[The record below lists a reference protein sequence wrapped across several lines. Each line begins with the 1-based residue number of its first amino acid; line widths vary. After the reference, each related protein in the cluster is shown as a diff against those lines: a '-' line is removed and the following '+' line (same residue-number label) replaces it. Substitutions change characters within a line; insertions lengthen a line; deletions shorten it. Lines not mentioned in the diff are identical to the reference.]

1 METQADFE
9 LTAEEMA
16 ELKALLELKAG
27 TMSWYNG
34 VSFNL
39 RRKLVA
45 ITDPVEFKKCL
56 SELKSLNLVDE
67 NLINNSLPDSIRY
80 LSNLEWL
87 SIHGKLLKKLPESIV
102 ELKQLDT
109 LHIFGSFHRIQEND
123 FRFER
128 VSSELS
134 ELPKNIGQLKN
145 LEELNLNNCHS
156 IKELPESMTQLNN
169 LKRLFLS
176 DCKNLITLPEN
187 IGQLNNLQKLD
198 IRNTNIFRLPES
210 IGQLHNLREFYLS
223 DCKNLTELPESIA
236 GLKNLTLFHIRDCEK
251 ISTIP
256 DSIQK
261 MPCFFDME
269 KVRKEKERRMA
280 ELELKKSKIKQLT
293 DEQTKQILKEL
304 EKQTA
309 QTAIKIK
316 IKEANKLPL
325 TASKFGGVPYWD
337 IKTPYPVDSQG
348 NKMILL
354 AQINFAEMPPLPD
367 FPQQG
372 LLQFFMTRNVY
383 EMPFYDN
390 PTQQKDWR
398 VVYHTNIDENIQ
410 EKAVL
415 SLNIPY
421 TPQIFDEE
429 DDGGFPVDTQY
440 QLIFKKTQIRI
451 GMECVGFYKS
461 LKNAAKE
468 VGIKLNQKDL
478 VDLVFDDK
486 YYEQIKQHNVEHLI
500 GGYPDFTQTDP
511 REMRRYK
518 KHSVLLLQIE
528 SDEGIM
534 WGDCGVGNFFIKP
547 DDLKKQ
553 DFSKV
558 LFNWDCC

>member
-1 METQADFE
+1 MKTQADFE

-27 TMSWYNG
+27 TMSWDNG

-45 ITDPVEFKKCL
+45 ITDPIQFKKRL

-102 ELKQLDT
+102 ELKQLRT
-109 LHIFGSFHRIQEND
+109 LHISGSFRSLEWI
-123 FRFER
+123 
-128 VSSELS
+128 SSELS

-145 LEELNLNNCHS
+145 LEELHLQGCHS
-156 IKELPESMTQLNN
+156 IKELPESMMQLNN
-169 LKRLFLS
+169 LKKLS
-176 DCKNLITLPEN
+176 LSSCQNLITLPEN
-187 IGQLNNLQKLD
+187 IGQLNNLQELH

-210 IGQLHNLREFYLS
+210 IGQLHNLKTFYLS
-223 DCKNLTELPESIA
+223 DCENLTELPESIA
-236 GLKNLTLFHIRDCEK
+236 GLKNLTLFHIRDCEE

-256 DSIQK
+256 DNIQK
-261 MPCFFDME
+261 MPCFVNHDE
-269 KVRKEKERRMA
+269 RRAENERRMA

-316 IKEANKLPL
+316 IKEADKLPL
-325 TASKFGGVPYWD
+325 TSSKFGGVPYWD
-337 IKTPYPVDSQG
+337 IKMPYPVDSQG

-421 TPQIFDEE
+421 APQIFDEE

-440 QLIFKKTQIRI
+440 KLIFKKTQIRI
-451 GMECVGFYKS
+451 GTECIGFEKA

-468 VGIKLNQKDL
+468 VGVKLNKNDL
-478 VDLVFDDK
+478 SDLEVLFGEK
-486 YYEQIKQHNVEHLI
+486 AWEKIKQHTVENLI

-511 REMRRYK
+511 REERRYK

-547 DDLKKQ
+547 DDLKKC
-553 DFSKV
+553 DFSHV
-558 LFNWDCC
+558 LFNWDCF